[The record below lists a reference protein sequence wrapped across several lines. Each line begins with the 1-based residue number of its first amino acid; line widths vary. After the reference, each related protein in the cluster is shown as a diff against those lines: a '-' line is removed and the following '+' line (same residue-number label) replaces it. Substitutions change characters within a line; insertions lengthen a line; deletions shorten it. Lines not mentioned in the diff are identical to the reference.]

1 MSSSLQK
8 KPTAATQYARLFAHK
23 GVKSFCI
30 SGALARL
37 PMSMMGLG
45 IVLAINNLY
54 KNWTVAGA
62 MAASYVLAQAA
73 VTPLYAKLFDRF
85 GQKKIGTIAL
95 SVQIIAMLG
104 FAIAVLFHVPL
115 TLLFALAIVMGVTQF
130 AFGALVRTRW
140 AYTLRSEKDDSLL
153 NVAYALESGIDEIV
167 FIFGPILSAWLATSV
182 HPVSQLFIPVLA
194 SGIGGSWFFSLRNT
208 QPTVMEVVQI
218 ESASSYDEDVREAV
232 KDVYA
237 NPDNVR
243 NAASI
248 GNSSANANSK
258 NNSLIDKLSLKQL
271 HTSKSN
277 RKTKNVLL
285 YRGIIPLLVMFLI
298 FNMSFSAFDLS
309 VTAALKSQGLE
320 DHIGLQLALFACGSL
335 VGAMIFG
342 SHKFRGSN
350 WSHLI
355 VFLTLLTLGYILM
368 CINLDRLLV
377 LSIFEVLSG
386 LCVSPIFAT
395 ANLIVKATI
404 PEYSLTEGLSWLPTA
419 SAVGSSLGS
428 MVAGWVIDT
437 WNIHV
442 GMSVPWIATLV
453 AIPFAV
459 LGWFIVII
467 LKRRKQ
473 K

>member
-1 MSSSLQK
+1 MTSSTLNK
-8 KPTAATQYARLFAHK
+8 KPAAKAKYARLFAYR
-23 GVKSFCI
+23 GVKSFCL

-54 KNWTVAGA
+54 NNWTVAGA
-62 MAASYVLAQAA
+62 MAAAYVLAQAA

-85 GQKKIGTIAL
+85 GQKKIGTVAL
-95 SVQIIAMLG
+95 TIQIIAMLA
-104 FAIAVLFHVPL
+104 FATAVLFHVSL
-115 TLLFALAIVMGVTQF
+115 TLLFVLAIIMGVTQF

-153 NVAYALESGIDEIV
+153 NTAYALESGIDEIV

-182 HPVSQLFIPVLA
+182 HPVSQLFVPVFA
-194 SGIGGSWFFSLRNT
+194 SGIGGTWFFSLRNT
-208 QPTVMEVVQI
+208 QPAVMEVVEV
-218 ESASSYDEDVREAV
+218 ESASSNDIDVRDAV
-232 KDVYA
+232 RDVRDKKY
-237 NPDNVR
+237 
-243 NAASI
+243 NA
-248 GNSSANANSK
+248 G
-258 NNSLIDKLSLKQL
+258 LLDKLTLKQL
-271 HTSKSN
+271 RTSKP
-277 RKTKNVLL
+277 RKKSKNVLL
-285 YRGIIPLLVMFLI
+285 YRGIIPLLIMFLI

-309 VTAALKSQGLE
+309 VTAALKAQGLE
-320 DHIGLQLALFACGSL
+320 NHIGMQLALFACGSL

-355 VFLTLLTLGYILM
+355 VFLIFLTLGYVLM
-368 CINLDRLLV
+368 SINLDRLIV

-395 ANLIVKATI
+395 ANLIVKATV

-419 SAVGSSLGS
+419 SAIGSSLGS
-428 MVAGWVIDT
+428 MAAGAVIDA
-437 WNIHV
+437 WNVHV
-442 GMSVPWIATLV
+442 GMSVPWVATLI

-467 LKRRKQ
+467 LGKRRIQ
-473 K
+473 VV